1 MQLSLMKVISGL
13 TAMKESQ
20 LQADKERKRK
30 MESYQD
36 GLLLQH
42 EVEADASLDADLEK
56 QKKNDAKNAD
66 KLIKHRKLQESRP
79 QFASR

>member
-56 QKKNDAKNAD
+56 QKKNDAKNDD